1 MQQRR
6 SNAKIC
12 TALGKNTFNI
22 MYDLNLQV
30 SDHGNKN
37 IMYHFNYSNDE
48 TIFFFFGKVPYISGT
63 KRIIAVTLKF

>member
-37 IMYHFNYSNDE
+37 IMYHFNYSN
-48 TIFFFFGKVPYISGT
+48 KL
-63 KRIIAVTLKF
+63 VTMEAKNKEVTNSY